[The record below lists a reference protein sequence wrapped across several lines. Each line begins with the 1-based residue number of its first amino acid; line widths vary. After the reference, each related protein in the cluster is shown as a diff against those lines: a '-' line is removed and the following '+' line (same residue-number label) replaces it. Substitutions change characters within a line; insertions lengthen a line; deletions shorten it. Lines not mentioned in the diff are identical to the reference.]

1 MCFLFL
7 DDGREVRLLKHKRL
21 LALILTAL
29 MLFSITPFAMAAVN
43 VNPEADSGLI
53 KSTVTGIAQ
62 NLVTV
67 VQGVFGVAAVCFV
80 IWAGIMF
87 WGAGGDPNKIAMAK
101 KAFGGFIIAIICVF
115 FADKIV
121 GGLLGIFGL

>member
-1 MCFLFL
+1 M
-7 DDGREVRLLKHKRL
+7 RLRKMSLVV
-21 LALILTAL
+21 LTVVL
-29 MLFSITPFAMAAVN
+29 LFSFASLAFAAPN
-43 VNPEADSGLI
+43 VNPTANPNLI
-53 KSTVTGIAQ
+53 KSTATNIAE
-62 NLVTV
+62 NIVGV

-87 WGAGGDPNKIAMAK
+87 WGASGDPNKIAMAK
-101 KAFGGFIIAIICVF
+101 KAFAGFIIAMICVF

>member
-1 MCFLFL
+1 M
-7 DDGREVRLLKHKRL
+7 LLKYKKVL
-21 LALILTAL
+21 VLTLTL
-29 MLFSITPFAMAAVN
+29 MLLFSYASFALAATN
-43 VNPEADSGLI
+43 VNPSANLDLI
-53 KSTVTGIAQ
+53 KSTATNIAQ
-62 NLVTV
+62 NIVGV

>member
-7 DDGREVRLLKHKRL
+7 DDGREVRLLKYKKI
-21 LALILTAL
+21 LALTLTVVL
-29 MLFSITPFAMAAVN
+29 MFSCTPFAMAAVN

-53 KSTVTGIAQ
+53 KSTITGIAE
-62 NLVTV
+62 NIVGV